1 MDDTTEEYVKATIIN
16 TALLIL
22 NANSRNGSA
31 ADMQEG
37 LQLLKSA
44 DITIIQKNTGSAKET
59 AQLIQDHCNQI
70 QLVILGGGDGTVSS
84 AAEALYKHKLPFAIL
99 PLGTANDLAR
109 SLGISNN
116 LPDAFQT
123 ILNNYRSKIN
133 LGVINGHYFLNA
145 AHIGL
150 GVTVTHE
157 LTPEVKKKWGVLSYL
172 KAAFAAFKNNQ
183 SFHVTITANSESHQM
198 RSIQLAVGNGRYY
211 GGGNVVDENSEI
223 DDGLLCLYSLPPSTL
238 WELLTQAPLL
248 RYGKHSQMKKTF
260 TISGK
265 RIEVKTKHTKEIHAD
280 GEPATK
286 TPAIFEV
293 IPRAL
298 EVMRPTP
305 N

>member
-1 MDDTTEEYVKATIIN
+1 MTCIS

-22 NANSRNGSA
+22 NGNSRNGA
-31 ADMQEG
+31 NADIQEG
-37 LQLLKSA
+37 LQLLESA
-44 DITIIQKNTGSAKET
+44 GMRIIQKNSGSPRET
-59 AQLIQDHCNQI
+59 AQLIQNHRHQI
-70 QLVILGGGDGTVSS
+70 ELVILGGGDGTISS
-84 AAEALYKHKLPFAIL
+84 AAEALYKHQLPFAIL

-109 SLGISNN
+109 SLGIPNN

-123 ILNNYRSKIN
+123 ILNNCRSKIN
-133 LGVINGHYFLNA
+133 LGVLNGHYFLNA

-172 KAAFAAFKNNQ
+172 KAAFAAFKNNH
-183 SFHVTITANSESHQM
+183 SFHVTISANGESFQM

-211 GGGNVVDENSEI
+211 GGGNVIDENSEI

-238 WELLTQAPLL
+238 WELLTRAPLL
-248 RYGKHSQMKKTF
+248 RYGKHSQMQKTF

-265 RIEVKTKHTKEIHAD
+265 RIEIKTKRAKEIHAD
-280 GEPATK
+280 GEPVSK
-286 TPAIFEV
+286 TPAVFEV

-298 EVMRPTP
+298 EVIRQSPD
-305 N
+305 

>member
-1 MDDTTEEYVKATIIN
+1 MTIIN

-22 NANSRNGSA
+22 NGNSRNGA
-31 ADMQEG
+31 NADIQEG
-37 LQLLKSA
+37 LQLLENA
-44 DITIIQKNTGSAKET
+44 GIHIIQKNSGSAKET
-59 AQLIQDHCNQI
+59 TQLIQNYRDQI
-70 QLVILGGGDGTVSS
+70 QLVILGGGDGTISS
-84 AAEALYKHKLPFAIL
+84 AATALYKHKLPFAIL

-123 ILNNYRSKIN
+123 ILHNYRSKIN

-157 LTPEVKKKWGVLSYL
+157 LTPEVKKRWGVLSYL
-172 KAAFAAFKNNQ
+172 KAVFAAFKNNH
-183 SFHVTITANSESHQM
+183 SFHVTITVKGESHQM

-223 DDGLLCLYSLPPSTL
+223 DDGLLCLYSLPPSTM
-238 WELLTQAPLL
+238 WELLTSALLL
-248 RYGKHSQMKKTF
+248 RYGKHSQMQRTF

-265 RIEVKTKHTKEIHAD
+265 HIEIKTKRPKEIHAD
-280 GEPATK
+280 GEPVCK

-298 EVMRPTP
+298 EVIRPSPNQTTP
-305 N
+305 

>member
-1 MDDTTEEYVKATIIN
+1 MDNTTEEYVKVTIIN

-22 NANSRNGSA
+22 NANSRNGGT

-44 DITIIQKNTGSAKET
+44 DITIIQKNSGSAKET

-109 SLGISNN
+109 SLGISSN

-133 LGVINGHYFLNA
+133 LGFINGHYFFNA

-172 KAAFAAFKNNQ
+172 KAAFAAFKNN
-183 SFHVTITANSESHQM
+183 
-198 RSIQLAVGNGRYY
+198 R
-211 GGGNVVDENSEI
+211 
-223 DDGLLCLYSLPPSTL
+223 
-238 WELLTQAPLL
+238 
-248 RYGKHSQMKKTF
+248 
-260 TISGK
+260 
-265 RIEVKTKHTKEIHAD
+265 
-280 GEPATK
+280 
-286 TPAIFEV
+286 
-293 IPRAL
+293 
-298 EVMRPTP
+298 
-305 N
+305 